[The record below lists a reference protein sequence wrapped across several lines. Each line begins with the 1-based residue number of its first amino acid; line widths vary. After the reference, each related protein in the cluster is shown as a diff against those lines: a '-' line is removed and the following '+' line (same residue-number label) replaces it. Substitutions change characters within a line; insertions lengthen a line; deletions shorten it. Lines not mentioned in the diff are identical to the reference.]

1 MVINVAGEDAK
12 NSLLPSGLPYLHPT
26 SDSEGPRAWPW
37 RVKCTL
43 FCGDNESFVN
53 PCRPLQNM
61 LSYSATHHDRSWHA
75 FCVQNYQP
83 MIITDRTNRR
93 VEVSKRAFWC
103 HLFVWPFPRDISLSW
118 HPFLMSPHS
127 IDPVA
132 LEIFCSWQ
140 PLLLKLGAWHTF
152 LSQQPLSGVTTV
164 SWNLVTY
171 PILLAIFPKSAWA

>member
-1 MVINVAGEDAK
+1 MVVNVASGDAK

-26 SDSEGPRAWPW
+26 SDSEGPRARPW

-75 FCVQNYQP
+75 FCVQYYQP
-83 MIITDRTNRR
+83 IIITDRTNRR

-103 HLFVWPFPRDISLSW
+103 HLFVWPFPIHILLIRLPLKSFALGSPSSWSSGPDILFSPNNLFLVSPLS
-118 HPFLMSPHS
+118 
-127 IDPVA
+127 
-132 LEIFCSWQ
+132 LEIW
-140 PLLLKLGAWHTF
+140 LLIRFPGQFFPRA
-152 LSQQPLSGVTTV
+152 PGRRA
-164 SWNLVTY
+164 
-171 PILLAIFPKSAWA
+171 LLN